1 MFLRFL
7 AVTVLTAAAA
17 VAPVGVRPAAA
28 IANGTD
34 GAYPFAV
41 LLVMSGLPTAEH
53 GTRDSSCS
61 GALIAPEWVI
71 TAGHCFRDVGGRRV
85 SRTVADRTT
94 AVVGRS
100 DLGGTE
106 GWERE
111 VVDVRQAGDA
121 DVALARLDADVPG
134 GTPLVV
140 GTAPPTVGE
149 TVRLAGYGL
158 TIRDGAYAPAT
169 RLQTGQFAVD
179 RVGDSVLEIS
189 GRVPGPDTSACEHD
203 SGGPYFR
210 ERPDGVA
217 VLVGV
222 VSTGPSCPHP
232 GADIGART
240 DNLSGWIEDTVRGGG
255 VPFGR
260 LALGGLVVL
269 AVLVGA
275 HRVRAGRR

>member
-28 IANGTD
+28 IAHGED
-34 GAYPFAV
+34 GAYRFAV
-41 LLVMSGLPTAEH
+41 LLSMSGLPAAGS

-61 GALIAPEWVI
+61 GALIAPRWVI
-71 TAGHCFRDVGGRRV
+71 TAGHCFRDADGRRV
-85 SRTVADRTT
+85 SRTVARRTT
-94 AVVGRS
+94 ATVGRA
-100 DLGGTE
+100 DLDGAG
-106 GWERE
+106 GWEGE

-134 GTPLVV
+134 IEPLVV
-140 GTAPPTVGE
+140 GTAPPSVGE
-149 TVRLAGYGL
+149 AVRLAGYGL
-158 TIRDGAYAPAT
+158 TIRDGAYTPAT
-169 RLQTGQFAVD
+169 RQQTGQFVVD
-179 RVGDSVLEIS
+179 RVSDTVLEIS

-217 VLVGV
+217 VLVGI

-240 DNLSGWIEDTVRGGG
+240 DNLSGWIEDTVRGG
-255 VPFGR
+255 VPLGR
-260 LALGGLVVL
+260 FALGGLVVL
-269 AVLVGA
+269 VVLLGA
-275 HRVRAGRR
+275 WRARAGRR